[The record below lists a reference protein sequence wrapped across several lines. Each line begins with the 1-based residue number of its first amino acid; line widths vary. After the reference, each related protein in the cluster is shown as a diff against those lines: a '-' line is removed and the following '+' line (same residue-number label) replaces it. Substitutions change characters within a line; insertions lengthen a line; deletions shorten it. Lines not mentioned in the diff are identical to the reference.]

1 MAEDSSKKSETYRI
15 AEADSR
21 DCEDCQGDG
30 MVRVY
35 APGYDGSCALRRDNA
50 GRPFVA
56 RTMAHCRCPLGRF
69 IRASWPEDMVRRT
82 PDLIDILNGHSPW
95 LEVDPTVKPVGDPQR
110 PVTQEDFDA
119 FWRVIEKRPMLK
131 DAEHVA
137 APKQT
142 AWSIQT
148 ALRRRL
154 AREIGIDEGVADVLT
169 IEQLQDIK
177 ENFNARSEH

>member
-1 MAEDSSKKSETYRI
+1 MAESQSKKSESYRI
-15 AEADSR
+15 AEAESQDCR
-21 DCEDCQGDG
+21 DCGGDG
-30 MVRVY
+30 LVRVY
-35 APGYDGSCALRRDNA
+35 ASGYTGSPIGQLEDGRIY
-50 GRPFVA
+50 VA

-82 PDLIDILNGHSPW
+82 PDLIDILNGLSPW
-95 LEVDPTVKPVGDPQR
+95 SVDDPTAELVDDPRR
-110 PVTQEDFDA
+110 PVTKEDFDA
-119 FWRVIEKRPMLK
+119 FWRMIKNRPVLK
-131 DAEHVA
+131 DVEHVA
-137 APKQT
+137 TPKET

-154 AREIGIDEGVADVLT
+154 AREIGIDEGVADALT